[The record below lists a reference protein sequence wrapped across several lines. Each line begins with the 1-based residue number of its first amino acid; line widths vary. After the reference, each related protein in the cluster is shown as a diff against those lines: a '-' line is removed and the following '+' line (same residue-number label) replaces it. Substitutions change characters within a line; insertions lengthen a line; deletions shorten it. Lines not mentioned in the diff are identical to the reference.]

1 MKKVKKGVDPDG
13 GLCYIIANLN
23 GDTEQE
29 PERKALE
36 SAGTLTRAATRKNP
50 ISHNEIL

>member
-1 MKKVKKGVDPDG
+1 MKKVKKRVDTESG
-13 GLCYIIANLN
+13 TCYIIANLN

-50 ISHNEIL
+50 IPHNEIL